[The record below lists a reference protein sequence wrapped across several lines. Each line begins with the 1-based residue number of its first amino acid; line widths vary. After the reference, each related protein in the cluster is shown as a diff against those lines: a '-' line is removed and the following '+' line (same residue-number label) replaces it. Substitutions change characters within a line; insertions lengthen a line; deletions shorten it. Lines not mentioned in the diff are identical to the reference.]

1 MSAGLTVDTGYAV
14 DPDALDAA
22 AARLA
27 ALAADL
33 GAVGLDLVSIAVDPA
48 FAASVAFAP
57 ASAARV
63 ATAIGDLLVGR
74 RTPVAAA
81 ATLAALAV
89 EVETAALRYRVGDE
103 IADAVV
109 AVARRAVAQAVV
121 EWAPEIAG
129 ATAVLVGADVLRHV
143 GIAEYRVLAGAV
155 AQVLRTGTVDLSE
168 LGADVGE
175 EFAGVDDAVADDL
188 RGVGRFLA
196 AHPEVAQEVVATT
209 PYLLEA
215 AGFPRV
221 DGVAGVA
228 GALTA
233 LGAVAPVF
241 RETGVAVRPTATAR
255 ATPSRPPRG
264 IAEVLDGVAHQSTGY
279 EGQASVG
286 GRLAPAGT
294 PAPGGIRLER
304 VTQADG
310 GVAWV
315 VEIPGT
321 QTWTPVPAA
330 GGTPMDLTTNLR
342 AVAGEPTATAD
353 AVVQAMRQAGVGAG
367 QPVML
372 AGHSQGGLT
381 AAALAADPAVR
392 AEFDVTH
399 VVTAGSPIDGIDV
412 PDSVEVLSLEHT
424 GDLVP
429 ALDGETAAGSA
440 HRTVVAR
447 DVGDDPRF
455 AADIAQDPLK
465 AHGWSAYIATAQ
477 LVDGS
482 GDPALQG
489 FRDSGS
495 AFFDAPGARVETFDY
510 YAERVEPAPA
520 VASRVEPQR
529 ST

>member
-1 MSAGLTVDTGYAV
+1 MSADLTVDTGYAV
-14 DPDALDAA
+14 DPAVLDAA

-33 GAVGLDLVSIAVDPA
+33 GSVGLDVVSLAVDPA
-48 FAASVAFAP
+48 LALGVAGAP
-57 ASAARV
+57 AGAARV
-63 ATAIGDLLVGR
+63 AAAVGDLLIGR

-81 ATLAALAV
+81 ATLGALAV

-103 IADAVV
+103 VADAAL
-109 AVARRAVAQAVV
+109 AVARRAVAEAVV

-129 ATAVLVGADVLRHV
+129 GTAVLVGADVLRHV
-143 GIAEYRVLAGAV
+143 RIAEHRVLAGAV
-155 AQVLRTGTVDLSE
+155 AQVVTTGTLDLEE
-168 LGADVGE
+168 LRRTASE
-175 EFAGVDDAVADDL
+175 EFGGVDDAVADDL

-196 AHPEVAQEVVATT
+196 GHPELAQEVVATT
-209 PYLLEA
+209 PYLPAA
-215 AGFPRV
+215 AGLPPV

-233 LGAVAPVF
+233 LGAVGPVF
-241 RETGVAVRPTATAR
+241 RETAVAVRPASTAR
-255 ATPSRPPRG
+255 AVAGRPPRG

-279 EGQASVG
+279 AGQPSVG
-286 GRLAPAGT
+286 GRLGPAGT

-304 VTQADG
+304 ITRADG

-342 AVAGEPTATAD
+342 AVAGRPTATAD

-367 QPVML
+367 QPVMF

-440 HRTVVAR
+440 HRTVVVR

-455 AADIAQDPLK
+455 AADVARDPLT

-482 GDPALQG
+482 RDPALQG

-495 AFFDAPGARVETFDY
+495 VFFDAPGARVETFDY

-520 VASRVEPQR
+520 VASSVEPQR